1 VVNLNCLGTLLLPMI
16 KMHSRK
22 DSHNVDG
29 NTERTDASTHH
40 FQRKR
45 RIPWRYYAIDCL
57 QYASLAFLAGG
68 MFGAVRGFRAMK
80 YSSISNEK
88 INLLREKIFMGSK
101 LSEQLVSNTKSQKR
115 PLEKRHLIIAS
126 TIQSGFKY
134 GINSALLI
142 GMFCLID
149 TSLRARFAWHNVP
162 IVKEWNH
169 ALNLALLSTDMME
182 SISDE
187 RHLTSHNILHKM
199 VSGSVVGAII
209 ATFVSINTHRKL
221 LKMIGYGIPL
231 GMALY
236 RKPRFV
242 KPHYRSCSD
251 EHVVCDKLGWIF
263 IKVAACAEAKGASTP
278 TEPLDDA
285 RSPSCWLHAR
295 RRFAEAAAAAAARC
309 WCDTCPGGAVRF
321 ASCVSGVAR
330 GGYVGTSFDGIRR
343 RGERYDRAVRCVLGG
358 VPGHSDPCCVPDYL
372 VHPVGNSQSR
382 NGSRVG

>member
-1 VVNLNCLGTLLLPMI
+1 MVNLNCLGTLLLPMI

-231 GMALY
+231 GMA
-236 RKPRFV
+236 
-242 KPHYRSCSD
+242 
-251 EHVVCDKLGWIF
+251 
-263 IKVAACAEAKGASTP
+263 VAACSSPLLIPLQNFLTVSNLQSWYKKERLRLEQIDKGTQIRDNDQVHGMINDEAIFL
-278 TEPLDDA
+278 EELDRVRNKLDQI
-285 RSPSCWLHAR
+285 
-295 RRFAEAAAAAAARC
+295 AANRKES
-309 WCDTCPGGAVRF
+309 DT
-321 ASCVSGVAR
+321 S
-330 GGYVGTSFDGIRR
+330 
-343 RGERYDRAVRCVLGG
+343 
-358 VPGHSDPCCVPDYL
+358 
-372 VHPVGNSQSR
+372 
-382 NGSRVG
+382 